1 MTLAERTSCTSPLDA
16 SPAHRALR
24 GQQNPSFSEEGL
36 TADRLLVLVQCLHQK
51 AGKPVPLDASWAV
64 SISKSTESSLL
75 DKCGSTL
82 QVRRLWEGPVHSLR
96 LTGLEAFS

>member
-1 MTLAERTSCTSPLDA
+1 MTLAGRTSCALPLDV

-36 TADRLLVLVQCLHQK
+36 TVDPLLVLVQHLHQK

-64 SISKSTESSLL
+64 SISKSTEPSLL
-75 DKCGSTL
+75 DECESTL
-82 QVRRLWEGPVHSLR
+82 QVRWLWEGPVHNLG
-96 LTGLEAFS
+96 LTGLEAFN